1 MNVNSYIFQSPYSSS
16 VQVGRPDPNANTQEN
31 KEETLSAKDTNQT
44 LKNAEMLQT
53 SNSKEVTPSV
63 KSANKLDIYA

>member
-63 KSANKLDIYA
+63 ESANKLDIYA